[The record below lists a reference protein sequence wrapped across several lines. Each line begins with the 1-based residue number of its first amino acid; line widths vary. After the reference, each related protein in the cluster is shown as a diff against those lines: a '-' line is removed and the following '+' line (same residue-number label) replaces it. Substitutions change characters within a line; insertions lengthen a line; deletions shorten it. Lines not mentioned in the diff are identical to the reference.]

1 MLAKDFRRQAWDSLS
16 NQWGSVILIYFVF
29 MLITY
34 AASLVSVVGLIIS
47 GPLTLGFTQIYMS
60 VIRKNRK
67 PEVGH
72 LFEGF
77 DNFSNSLILY
87 LVNNIF
93 IALWSLLFIVPGII
107 KTYSYSMSYYI
118 LADNPKMGGNE
129 ARIKSMQMMKG
140 NKWRLFCLDFSFI
153 GWDLLC
159 ILTLGILSFW
169 VTPYR
174 QAAYAA
180 FYQNLLVEQGLI
192 DVNEPV
198 MPEDFVESAP
208 TDV

>member
-1 MLAKDFRRQAWDSLS
+1 
-16 NQWGSVILIYFVF
+16 
-29 MLITY
+29 
-34 AASLVSVVGLIIS
+34 
-47 GPLTLGFTQIYMS
+47 
-60 VIRKNRK
+60 
-67 PEVGH
+67 
-72 LFEGF
+72 
-77 DNFSNSLILY
+77 
-87 LVNNIF
+87 
-93 IALWSLLFIVPGII
+93 
-107 KTYSYSMSYYI
+107 
-118 LADNPKMGGNE
+118 
-129 ARIKSMQMMKG
+129 MMKG

-159 ILTLGILSFW
+159 LLTLGILSFW